1 MCTQMHNVSGGH
13 LVISVIVPVY
23 NVERW
28 LDRCVTSIVGQT
40 YKNLEIILIDDG
52 STDKSSEMCD
62 AWSRLDDRIR
72 VVHKANGGLSSAR
85 NEGLGIAM
93 GARIAFVDS
102 DDWIDSEMLATMNR
116 WMDEQSA
123 VDVVMCGTIKT
134 MRMGVSSALM
144 ATCHNGFSQVTKR
157 YTISCI
163 EAIAWPAPYGT
174 NCLMPPCSRTTKGKP

>member
-62 AWSRLDDRIR
+62 AWSRLDDRTQFPVSKQSHGQR
-72 VVHKANGGLSSAR
+72 R
-85 NEGLGIAM
+85 M
-93 GARIAFVDS
+93 
-102 DDWIDSEMLATMNR
+102 
-116 WMDEQSA
+116 EQT
-123 VDVVMCGTIKT
+123 V
-134 MRMGVSSALM
+134 
-144 ATCHNGFSQVTKR
+144 
-157 YTISCI
+157 
-163 EAIAWPAPYGT
+163 
-174 NCLMPPCSRTTKGKP
+174 